1 VRPFTPKRYLD
12 EYAGMAAGSGI
23 PANNFMELNIPPEIM
38 KAGCSILGV
47 FGKATLNGDLIHLRA
62 LDWDINNPMHKFPTL
77 TIYNLNEKGSHP
89 FMNVAWAGFI
99 GSLTGFGE
107 FTGVGEQVRKQK
119 PANQNETRFG
129 KPWTYALRDVIQFS

>member
-62 LDWDINNPMHKFPTL
+62 LDWDPVLLNNL
-77 TIYNLNEKGSHP
+77 AGVDNLNYTRRKGWIPVGIS
-89 FMNVAWAGFI
+89 NVKNNTFRLIKTLLSFCNPYFI
-99 GSLTGFGE
+99 KNIDKNIKLKKIDKLEE
-107 FTGVGEQVRKQK
+107 F
-119 PANQNETRFG
+119 
-129 KPWTYALRDVIQFS
+129 I